1 MANNTGTKHGGRLP
15 GTPNKLTI
23 ELRKALKDVLFSE
36 LEKLPEHL
44 ATLDAKTRLE
54 IIIKLLPYAV
64 PKLENVSHTVG
75 EPFSADFNF

>member
-36 LEKLPEHL
+36 L
-44 ATLDAKTRLE
+44 
-54 IIIKLLPYAV
+54 
-64 PKLENVSHTVG
+64 
-75 EPFSADFNF
+75 